1 MTDEQINATIAEACG
16 WTDFVVHP
24 EFGLMGMPSDT
35 HGLRTA
41 VDWYTVDLN
50 AMHEAEAMLSN
61 ANMYVMEVQLKYV
74 LSTRE
79 FYFHAT
85 ARQRAE
91 AFLRTLGKWKE
102 ATDKESLTVGAASTE
117 QSSVDQKEVQK

>member
-1 MTDEQINATIAEACG
+1 MTDEQINAAIAEACG

-24 EFGLMGMPSDT
+24 EFGLMGTPPDS

-50 AMHEAEAMLSN
+50 AMHEAESILT
-61 ANMYVMEVQLKYV
+61 EDQLWIMAGEIE
-74 LSTRE
+74 RNDE
-79 FYFHAT
+79 QWYFRAT

-91 AFLRTLGKWKE
+91 AFLRTLGKWE
-102 ATDKESLTVGAASTE
+102 ET
-117 QSSVDQKEVQK
+117 QQ